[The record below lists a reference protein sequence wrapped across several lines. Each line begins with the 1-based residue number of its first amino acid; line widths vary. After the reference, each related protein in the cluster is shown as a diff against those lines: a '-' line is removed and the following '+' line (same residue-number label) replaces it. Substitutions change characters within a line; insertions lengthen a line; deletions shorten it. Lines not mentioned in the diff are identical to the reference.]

1 MHINYLCATHHQSD
15 VADSNTA
22 EFEKLFR
29 AEFKGLCFF
38 AYKYVKD
45 TEIAREI
52 VQEAFA
58 ALWEKRA
65 EIDYSRNVKSYLST
79 SIHNKCLNYLRD
91 NRKFNGNIL
100 ELENLL
106 EWSDKAEPDTSDPFT
121 EKELKRSISNAI
133 DELPEKCREVFILNR
148 YENMK
153 YKDVAEKL
161 GISVKTVEAQ
171 MSKALQHLRNR
182 LAVYIRSLILIFLW
196 FRI

>member
-15 VADSNTA
+15 VADSNTT
-22 EFEKLFR
+22 EFERLFR
-29 AEFKGLCFF
+29 TEYKGLCFF
-38 AYKYVKD
+38 AYKYVKN
-45 TEIAREI
+45 TEVAREI

-58 ALWEKRA
+58 ALWEKRV

-106 EWSDKAEPDTSDPFT
+106 EWSENDDLNASDPLT
-121 EKELKRSISNAI
+121 EKELKLTISNAI

-153 YKDVAEKL
+153 YKDVADKL

-171 MSKALQHLRNR
+171 MSKALQYLRTR
-182 LAVYIRSLILIFLW
+182 LAVYIRSLILIFIW